1 MSVRRN
7 MEARTVQR
15 SVFSKII
22 MVVLYLAVNVG
33 YSPFVGGKLFA
44 DKNERQSRKPLESIP
59 LLPKERISR
68 ALVGDI
74 GIEIRVLDG
83 NDPRPHRP
91 VVGAQ
96 DRKVHAFDVDIH
108 EIELRGA
115 VFFHNTF

>member
-1 MSVRRN
+1 MAIACASLSRPQISSS
-7 MEARTVQR
+7 T
-15 SVFSKII
+15 
-22 MVVLYLAVNVG
+22 LAFCLPCA
-33 YSPFVGGKLFA
+33 SALFA

-59 LLPKERISR
+59 LLPKERIGR

-91 VVGAQ
+91 VVWAQ

-108 EIELRGA
+108 EIELRDA